1 MIATKD
7 SIEPQSGEPLP
18 NSSRVCVSG
27 KIHPD
32 VRVPF
37 REVNLSPTKSFNGQL
52 ATNAP
57 VRVYDCSGPWGDAAF
72 TGNVEQGL
80 PPLRRE
86 WILARG
92 DVEQGATSYKPIA
105 GRSDATIPPALQRNP
120 LHATR
125 NRAHATWAASPSA
138 PASPRTLRP
147 SSSAPKWPGAA
158 PSSRPTLTTRRASR

>member
-52 ATNAP
+52 AANAP

-92 DVEQGATSYKPIA
+92 DV
-105 GRSDATIPPALQRNP
+105 
-120 LHATR
+120 
-125 NRAHATWAASPSA
+125 
-138 PASPRTLRP
+138 
-147 SSSAPKWPGAA
+147 
-158 PSSRPTLTTRRASR
+158 